1 MKNLRGSM
9 ESNSVAVTGSSGFIG
24 SHLVNALRERGC
36 NILGISRSTNSID
49 VTDWEQVKKIPV
61 QDVLFHLAGITNI
74 QEAFTQP
81 RNVYFTNYVGTLN
94 MLEWC
99 RIHDIEKMVYV
110 STFVYG
116 VPQYLPVDEM
126 HPTAPNN
133 PYSQSK
139 LMGEELCEAYCRDHD
154 LNVTILRLFNI
165 YGPRQNGAF
174 LVPQILRQL
183 SDEEV
188 VLGDPSPKRDFLYIS
203 DVVNA
208 LIAASTSDIDGY
220 NVYNVGSGKSYS
232 AGEVADMLTDI
243 YFEQTDKSTSIKY
256 TCGKRKSEIADTIA
270 NIKKAK
276 KDLQWTPQVD
286 IKTGLSMTLR
296 AYLDEHK

>member
-1 MKNLRGSM
+1 MGC
-9 ESNSVAVTGSSGFIG
+9 NSAAVTGSSGFIG
-24 SHLVNALRERGC
+24 GHLVHALKDNGYDVLE
-36 NILGISRSTNSID
+36 ISRSANSTDI
-49 VTDWEQVKKIPV
+49 TDWNQVEKIPA
-61 QDVLFHLAGITNI
+61 QDMVFHLAGITNI

-81 RNVYFTNYVGTLN
+81 RDVYFTNYVGTLN

-116 VPQYLPVDEM
+116 VPQYLPVDEK

-139 LMGEELCEAYCRDHD
+139 LMGEELCEAYCRDHG

-165 YGPRQNGAF
+165 YGPRQTGNF

-183 SDEEV
+183 SSGEV

-208 LIAASTSDIDGY
+208 LVAASTSDMYGC
-220 NVYNVGSGKSYS
+220 NVYNIGSGESYP
-232 AGEVADMLTDI
+232 AGEVADMLADI
-243 YFEQTDKSTSIKY
+243 YFEQTGKNVSIKY
-256 TCGKRKSEIADTIA
+256 TYAKRKSEIADTIA
-270 NIKKAK
+270 NIDKAQ

-286 IKTGLSMTLR
+286 IRTGLSMTLR
-296 AYLDEHK
+296 AYLDEHKE

>member
-1 MKNLRGSM
+1 M
-9 ESNSVAVTGSSGFIG
+9 EYNRTAVTGSNGFIG
-24 SHLVNALRERGC
+24 GHLVHALKSSGIDVLE
-36 NILGISRSTNSID
+36 ISRTVSSID

-61 QDVLFHLAGITNI
+61 QDVIFHLAGITNI

-99 RIHDIEKMVYV
+99 RIQDIEKMVYV

-116 VPQYLPVDEM
+116 IPQYLPVDEK

-139 LMGEELCEAYCRDHD
+139 LMGEELCEAYCRDHG

-165 YGPRQNGAF
+165 YGPHQTGNF
-174 LVPQILRQL
+174 LVPQILLQL
-183 SDEEV
+183 PSGEV
-188 VLGDPSPKRDFLYIS
+188 ILGDPSPKRDFLYIS

-208 LIAASTSDIDGY
+208 LIAASTSDMDGC
-220 NVYNVGSGKSYS
+220 NVYNIGSGESYP
-232 AGEVADMLTDI
+232 AGEVADMLADI
-243 YFEQTDKSTSIKY
+243 YFKQTGKNVSIKY
-256 TCGKRKSEIADTIA
+256 TYGKRKSEIADTIA
-270 NIKKAK
+270 NIGKAK
-276 KDLQWTPQVD
+276 NDLQWIPQVD
-286 IKTGLSMTLR
+286 IRTGLSITLR
-296 AYLDEHK
+296 AYLDEYKK

>member
-1 MKNLRGSM
+1 M
-9 ESNSVAVTGSSGFIG
+9 EYSSAAVTGSSGFIG
-24 SHLVNALRERGC
+24 KHLVHTLKNSGIDVLE
-36 NILGISRSTNSID
+36 ISRTSSSID
-49 VTDWEQVKKIPV
+49 VTDWEQLQKVPA
-61 QDVLFHLAGITNI
+61 QDVVFHLAGITNI

-81 RNVYFTNYVGTLN
+81 RDVYFTNYVGTLN

-116 VPQYLPVDEM
+116 VPQYLPVDEK

-139 LMGEELCEAYCRDHD
+139 LMGEELCEAYCRDHG

-165 YGPRQNGAF
+165 YGPRQTGNF

-183 SDEEV
+183 SSGEV

-208 LIAASTSDIDGY
+208 LVAASESDMDGC
-220 NVYNVGSGKSYS
+220 NVYNIGSGESYP
-232 AGEVADMLTDI
+232 AGEVADMLADI
-243 YFEQTDKSTSIKY
+243 YFEQTGKNVSIKY
-256 TCGKRKSEIADTIA
+256 TYGKRKSEIADTIA
-270 NIKKAK
+270 NIDKAK
-276 KDLQWTPQVD
+276 KDLQWIPQVD
-286 IKTGLSMTLR
+286 IRTGLSMTLR
-296 AYLDEHK
+296 AYLDEHKE

>member
-1 MKNLRGSM
+1 MGR
-9 ESNSVAVTGSSGFIG
+9 NSAAVTGSSGFIG
-24 SHLVNALRERGC
+24 GHLVHALKDSGYDVLE
-36 NILGISRSTNSID
+36 ISRSANSTDI
-49 VTDWEQVKKIPV
+49 TDWNQVEKIPA
-61 QDVLFHLAGITNI
+61 QDMVFHLAGITNI

-81 RNVYFTNYVGTLN
+81 RDVYFTNYVGTLN

-116 VPQYLPVDEM
+116 VPQYLPVDEK

-139 LMGEELCEAYCRDHD
+139 LMGEELCEAYCRDHG

-165 YGPRQNGAF
+165 YGPRQTGNF

-183 SDEEV
+183 SSGEV

-208 LIAASTSDIDGY
+208 LVAASESDMDGC
-220 NVYNVGSGKSYS
+220 NVYNIGSGESYP
-232 AGEVADMLTDI
+232 AGEVADMLADI
-243 YFEQTDKSTSIKY
+243 YFEQTGKNVSIKY
-256 TCGKRKSEIADTIA
+256 TYAKRKSEIADTIA
-270 NIKKAK
+270 NIDKAQ
-276 KDLQWTPQVD
+276 KDLQWIPQVD
-286 IKTGLSMTLR
+286 IRTGLSMTLR
-296 AYLDEHK
+296 AYLDEHKE

>member
-1 MKNLRGSM
+1 M
-9 ESNSVAVTGSSGFIG
+9 EYNSAAVTGSSGFIG
-24 SHLVNALRERGC
+24 KYLVDALRGS
-36 NILGISRSTNSID
+36 NIDVFEISRATSSID
-49 VTDWEQVKKIPV
+49 VTNWNQVKKIPA
-61 QDVLFHLAGITNI
+61 QDILFHLAGLINI
-74 QEAFTQP
+74 PQAFVNP
-81 RNVYFTNYVGTLN
+81 RDVYFTNCVGTLN

-99 RIHDIEKMVYV
+99 RIHDVKKMVYV

-116 VPQYLPVDEM
+116 VPQYLPVDEK

-139 LMGEELCEAYCRDHD
+139 LMGEELCEAYCRDHG

-165 YGPRQNGAF
+165 YGSHQTGNF

-183 SDEEV
+183 SDGEV

-208 LIAASTSDIDGY
+208 LVAASESDMDGC
-220 NVYNVGSGKSYS
+220 NVYNIGSGKSYS
-232 AGEVADMLTDI
+232 AGEVADTLVDT
-243 YFEQTDKSTSIKY
+243 YLEQTGKSASIKY
-256 TCGKRKSEIADTIA
+256 TYDKRKSEIADTIA
-270 NIKKAK
+270 NIDKVK
-276 KDLQWTPQVD
+276 KDMEWIPQID
-286 IKTGLSMTLR
+286 LRTGLSMTLR